1 MIVSAQELPRRVRP
15 KFETEALRCKL
26 LIGHEWRRE
35 TPSSGICLWSAHAN
49 AFRGH
54 SPWYS
59 QWRCDAISAPD
70 AKALHS

>member
-1 MIVSAQELPRRVRP
+1 MRAVQELVGHGGQAMTTRYSHLSPAASDTRCRRN
-15 KFETEALRCKL
+15 A
-26 LIGHEWRRE
+26 
-35 TPSSGICLWSAHAN
+35 SSGICLWPAPAN
-49 AFRGH
+49 AIHGH